1 MKTYAPS
8 RKEGPL
14 DDFTDYRKQGGIA
27 VITLENPPVNALG
40 IDFRKGIAE
49 AIDKAGSDD
58 PIAVGKALEGL
69 TFQGPLG
76 EVQMRTSDHQIQM
89 QLMVS
94 SLTGEYSRPIMYK
107 GNDFHIAFATDGTIS
122 REDTTL
128 PTTCDMQRP

>member
-1 MKTYAPS
+1 MPTDLKIAPS
-8 RKEGPL
+8 IL
-14 DDFTDYRKQGGIA
+14 SADFSR
-27 VITLENPPVNALG
+27 LG
-40 IDFRKGIAE
+40 DEVE

-76 EVQMRTSDHQIQM
+76 EVQMRASDHQIQM

-107 GNDFHIAFATDGTIS
+107 GNDFHVAFATDGTIS

-128 PTTCDMQRP
+128 PTTCDMQRPY